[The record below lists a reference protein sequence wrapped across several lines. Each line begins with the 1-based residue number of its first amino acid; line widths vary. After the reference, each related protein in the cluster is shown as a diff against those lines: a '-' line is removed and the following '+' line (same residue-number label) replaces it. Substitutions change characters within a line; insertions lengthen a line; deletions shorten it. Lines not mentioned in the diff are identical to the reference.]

1 MIYTLALNC
10 GEKAVRSLL
19 IRDNIS
25 IISNSLSSM
34 TQAIPKLVTFEEFV
48 DWLPENRRVRYE
60 LHKGQI
66 VEMAQPVGEHEEVKG
81 FLCIEIAV
89 EIQRLGL
96 PYFMPNQAIVRPP
109 EKDSGYVPD
118 VLVLNRANLASEKLW
133 KKQSIVSLS
142 ASIPLAIEVVSTN
155 WRDDYYLK
163 YADYEEMGIPE
174 YWIVDYVALGGRNF
188 IGNPKQP
195 TISVCNLVDGE
206 YQISK
211 FRDSDRIISQTF
223 PELNLTLNQIFQAGV
238 V

>member
-1 MIYTLALNC
+1 
-10 GEKAVRSLL
+10 
-19 IRDNIS
+19 
-25 IISNSLSSM
+25 M

-48 DWLPENRRVRYE
+48 DWLPETRRVHYE

-81 FLCIEIAV
+81 FLTIKLSALID
-89 EIQRLGL
+89 RLNF
-96 PYFMPNQAIVRPP
+96 PYVIPNQAIVRPP
-109 EKDSGYVPD
+109 EKDSGYIPD
-118 VLVLNRANLASEKLW
+118 VLVLNRANLANEKLW
-133 KKQSIVSLS
+133 KKESIVSLG

-174 YWIVDYVALGGRNF
+174 YWIVDYAALGGRNF

-195 TISVCNLVDGE
+195 TISVCNLVDEE

-211 FRDSDRIISQTF
+211 FRDSDRIVSQTF
-223 PELNLTLNQIFQAGV
+223 PELNLTPNQIFQAAV

>member
-1 MIYTLALNC
+1 
-10 GEKAVRSLL
+10 
-19 IRDNIS
+19 
-25 IISNSLSSM
+25 M

-60 LHKGQI
+60 LHKGEI
-66 VEMAQPVGEHEEVKG
+66 VEMAQPVGEHEEIKG
-81 FLCIEIAV
+81 FLGIEIPV
-89 EIQRLGL
+89 EIKRLGL
-96 PYFMPNQAIVRPP
+96 PYFMPNQVIVRPL
-109 EKDSGYVPD
+109 EKDSGYIPD
-118 VLVLNRANLASEKLW
+118 VLVLNRANLANEKLW
-133 KKQSIVSLS
+133 KKESIVSLG

-163 YADYEEMGIPE
+163 YAEYEEMGIPE
-174 YWIVDYVALGGRNF
+174 YWIVDYAALGGRNF

-211 FRDSDRIISQTF
+211 FRDSDRIVSQTF
-223 PELNLTLNQIFQAGV
+223 PELNLTPNQIFQAAV

>member
-1 MIYTLALNC
+1 
-10 GEKAVRSLL
+10 
-19 IRDNIS
+19 
-25 IISNSLSSM
+25 M

-60 LHKGQI
+60 LHKGEI

-81 FLCIEIAV
+81 FLGIEIPV
-89 EIQRLGL
+89 EIKRLGL
-96 PYFMPNQAIVRPP
+96 PYFMPNQVIVRPA
-109 EKDSGYVPD
+109 EKDSGYIPD
-118 VLVLNRANLASEKLW
+118 VLVLNRANLVNEKLW
-133 KKQSIVSLS
+133 KKESIVSLG

-163 YADYEEMGIPE
+163 YAEYVRVASRREEMGILE
-174 YWIVDYVALGGRNF
+174 YWIVDYAALGGRNF

-195 TISVCNLVDGE
+195 TITVCNLVDGE

-211 FRDSDRIISQTF
+211 YRDSDLIVSHTF
-223 PELNLTLNQIFQAGV
+223 PELNLTPNQIFQAAV